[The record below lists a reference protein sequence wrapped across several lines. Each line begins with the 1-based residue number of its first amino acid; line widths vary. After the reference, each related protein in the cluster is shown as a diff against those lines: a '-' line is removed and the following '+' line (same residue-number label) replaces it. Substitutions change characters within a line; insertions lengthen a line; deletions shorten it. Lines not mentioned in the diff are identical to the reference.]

1 MTTQNRTNTLT
12 NRVILSHSFEP
23 ELPTSTSYTGIFP
36 SPAMGQLETGV
47 AGPSHYQDNVADQI
61 MDRTYYRSADG
72 GITSSLAV
80 GNEFELDV
88 ENLTHTWQTVTAPIY
103 LPGTSAKQTND
114 NDGRSS
120 AQFTALTLDLGMMR
134 EIISIQGVLIDRD
147 THPSSTSGHHI
158 RRQHLLDIART
169 QWVKVHNFNRATG
182 FDWDDP
188 NRLPA
193 LTIGPMSGRKTQAEE
208 DAMPGGQFPNQNLT
222 QRYTRDSYYEGDEPS
237 DDPRGTQ
244 VKGYTASGQS
254 VSNLESWDWTFNYK
268 GRRRY
273 RGMIRRL
280 TLTLVAGQPDVW
292 RYTFDFEIVKNELQ
306 LRTLNAELQDQC
318 LPNTRLWQNNNS

>member
-1 MTTQNRTNTLT
+1 MTTQNTAGTIT

-23 ELPTSTSYTGIFP
+23 ELPTSSSYIGIYP
-36 SPAMGQLETGV
+36 APAMGQLESGV
-47 AGPSHYQDNVADQI
+47 AGPSHYQDNVSNEI
-61 MDRTYYRSADG
+61 MNKTFNRSADG

-88 ENLTHTWQTVTAPIY
+88 ESLTHTWQTVTSPIY

-120 AQFTALTLDLGMMR
+120 AQFTAMALDLGMMR
-134 EIISIQGVLIDRD
+134 EIISVQGVLVDRD
-147 THPSSTSGHHI
+147 THPSSTSGHHV

-193 LTIGPMSGRKTQAEE
+193 LTIGPMISRKTPADEA
-208 DAMPGGQFPNQNLT
+208 AMPGGQFRFQT
-222 QRYTRDSYYEGDEPS
+222 EAQRYTRDSYYEGQEPS
-237 DDPRGTQ
+237 DDPRGTE
-244 VKGYTASGQS
+244 VKGLTASGQAMT
-254 VSNLESWDWTFNYK
+254 NLTSWDWTFNYK

-280 TLTLVAGQPDVW
+280 TLTMLAGQPDVW
-292 RYTFDFEIVKNELQ
+292 RFTFDFEVVKNELQ
-306 LRTLNAELQDQC
+306 LRLLDAPLQDLC
-318 LPNTRLWQNNNS
+318 EANNRDWINNNS